1 MMIALS
7 FTKAQILTHNQ
18 HMKNILIVGCGDI
31 AMRIAPL
38 LRNRYQLFGLIRN
51 ASHKV
56 QLRAVGITPILA
68 DLDKRAPL
76 VKIAGL
82 ADIVLHLAPPPSNT
96 GGDPRTQN
104 LLAAL
109 SRGYLPQRLVYIST
123 SGVYG
128 DCGGAVVN
136 ETRQLNSQSVRARR
150 RVDAEQRI
158 RTWAKHNGVH
168 ASILRVP
175 GIYSQER
182 LPLERIRSAT
192 PAINAEEDSCTNHIF
207 ADDLAR
213 VVVAAMRYAKPNRC
227 YHASD
232 DSDLK
237 MGDYF
242 DEVADVFH
250 LPRPPRLPRDEVKQ
264 SVSPVLWSF
273 MNESRRLSNKR
284 MKQEL
289 KIKLQ
294 YPQVSDAL
302 KAFVE

>member
-1 MMIALS
+1 
-7 FTKAQILTHNQ
+7 
-18 HMKNILIVGCGDI
+18 MKNILIVGCGDI

-38 LRNRYQLFGLIRN
+38 LRTHYKLFGLIRN
-51 ASHKV
+51 ASRKE
-56 QLRAVGITPILA
+56 QLHALGVTPILA
-68 DLDKRAPL
+68 DLDHRAQL
-76 VKIAGL
+76 RKIAGL
-82 ADIVLHLAPPPSNT
+82 ADVVLHLAPPPNSSADDT
-96 GGDPRTQN
+96 RTQN

-109 SRGYLPQRLVYIST
+109 SQGRLPQRLIYIST
-123 SGVYG
+123 TGVYG
-128 DCGGAVVN
+128 DCGGEIVR
-136 ETRQLNSQSVRARR
+136 ETRALNPQSARARR

-158 RTWAKHNGVH
+158 CTWAARNAVK

-175 GIYSQER
+175 GIYAKER
-182 LPLERIRSAT
+182 LPIERLRSAT
-192 PAINAEEDSCTNHIF
+192 PAIIAEEDSCTNHIF

-213 VVVAAMRYAKPNRC
+213 MVIAAVRYAKPNRV

-232 DSDLK
+232 DSELK

-242 DEVADVFH
+242 DEVADAFN

-284 MKQEL
+284 IKQEL

-302 KAFVE
+302 KVFTQVS